1 MPSRKLDEL
10 STEVD
15 DASLIVEEL
24 QIAPDKDT
32 PGKLDELGKNFGVD
46 LSAHQP
52 ETKIRDLTF

>member
-32 PGKLDELGKNFGVD
+32 PEKLDELSTTLEHASDTIDELEGKD
-46 LSAHQP
+46 S
-52 ETKIRDLTF
+52 